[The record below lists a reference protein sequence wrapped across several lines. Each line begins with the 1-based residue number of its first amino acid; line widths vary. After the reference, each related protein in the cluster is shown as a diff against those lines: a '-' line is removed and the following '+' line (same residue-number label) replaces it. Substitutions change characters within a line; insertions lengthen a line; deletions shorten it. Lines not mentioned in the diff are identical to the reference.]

1 MSDRQLPKIVVL
13 ATGGTIVSSGAS
25 AVQVTG
31 YSIDKV
37 RVDDI
42 LATVLAL
49 SDIARIEAEQISNID
64 SGSMTS
70 AVWLKLASRIEAL
83 ASDPDVAGF
92 VVTHG
97 TDTMEETA
105 FFLHLTLHTAKPV
118 VFTGA
123 MRPATAVSADGP
135 FNLYNAVRAAAAP
148 ESAGKG
154 VLIVFNDRI
163 YSARFAAKRHPTN
176 PDAFGGGDFGAL
188 GLIAGSHVEYLQT
201 PVKKHTVRSDFTVP
215 AGPLPRVDILTSHAD
230 DDGVLIRAA
239 VEAGARGI
247 IYAGTG
253 NGSVHE
259 ASEPWLFDAAEKGVL
274 IVRASRTGDGMTT
287 EGLAKW
293 QKAGFIPAGTLSA
306 QKARILLQLILLE
319 SRDAKVAA
327 ELFSEY

>member
-42 LATVLAL
+42 LATVPAL

-105 FFLHLTLHTAKPV
+105 FFLHLMLHTAKPV

-163 YSARFAAKRHPTN
+163 YSARFPPNA
-176 PDAFGGGDFGAL
+176 
-188 GLIAGSHVEYLQT
+188 T
-201 PVKKHTVRSDFTVP
+201 PP
-215 AGPLPRVDILTSHAD
+215 
-230 DDGVLIRAA
+230 IRMPS
-239 VEAGARGI
+239 AGATSGPW
-247 IYAGTG
+247 ALLP
-253 NGSVHE
+253 E
-259 ASEPWLFDAAEKGVL
+259 ATWNICRRPSKNIPCEATLRCLRDRC
-274 IVRASRTGDGMTT
+274 RAWISSQATPMTT
-287 EGLAKW
+287 V
-293 QKAGFIPAGTLSA
+293 F
-306 QKARILLQLILLE
+306 
-319 SRDAKVAA
+319 
-327 ELFSEY
+327 

>member
-42 LATVLAL
+42 LATVPAL

-83 ASDPDVAGF
+83 ASDPTLPWFCRHSTAP
-92 VVTHG
+92 
-97 TDTMEETA
+97 DTMEETA

-135 FNLYNAVRAAAAP
+135 L
-148 ESAGKG
+148 
-154 VLIVFNDRI
+154 
-163 YSARFAAKRHPTN
+163 
-176 PDAFGGGDFGAL
+176 
-188 GLIAGSHVEYLQT
+188 
-201 PVKKHTVRSDFTVP
+201 
-215 AGPLPRVDILTSHAD
+215 
-230 DDGVLIRAA
+230 
-239 VEAGARGI
+239 
-247 IYAGTG
+247 
-253 NGSVHE
+253 
-259 ASEPWLFDAAEKGVL
+259 
-274 IVRASRTGDGMTT
+274 
-287 EGLAKW
+287 
-293 QKAGFIPAGTLSA
+293 
-306 QKARILLQLILLE
+306 
-319 SRDAKVAA
+319 
-327 ELFSEY
+327 

>member
-42 LATVLAL
+42 LATVPAL

-176 PDAFGGGDFGAL
+176 PDAFGGATSGPWALLPEATWNICRRPSKTYRAKRLYGAC
-188 GLIAGSHVEYLQT
+188 GT
-201 PVKKHTVRSDFTVP
+201 
-215 AGPLPRVDILTSHAD
+215 
-230 DDGVLIRAA
+230 AA
-239 VEAGARGI
+239 ARG
-247 IYAGTG
+247 YP
-253 NGSVHE
+253 HK
-259 ASEPWLFDAAEKGVL
+259 P
-274 IVRASRTGDGMTT
+274 RR
-287 EGLAKW
+287 
-293 QKAGFIPAGTLSA
+293 
-306 QKARILLQLILLE
+306 
-319 SRDAKVAA
+319 
-327 ELFSEY
+327 

>member
-42 LATVLAL
+42 LATVPAL

-123 MRPATAVSADGP
+123 HAARHRRECRRP
-135 FNLYNAVRAAAAP
+135 L
-148 ESAGKG
+148 
-154 VLIVFNDRI
+154 
-163 YSARFAAKRHPTN
+163 
-176 PDAFGGGDFGAL
+176 
-188 GLIAGSHVEYLQT
+188 
-201 PVKKHTVRSDFTVP
+201 
-215 AGPLPRVDILTSHAD
+215 
-230 DDGVLIRAA
+230 
-239 VEAGARGI
+239 
-247 IYAGTG
+247 
-253 NGSVHE
+253 
-259 ASEPWLFDAAEKGVL
+259 
-274 IVRASRTGDGMTT
+274 
-287 EGLAKW
+287 
-293 QKAGFIPAGTLSA
+293 
-306 QKARILLQLILLE
+306 
-319 SRDAKVAA
+319 
-327 ELFSEY
+327 